1 MKKQSKGE
9 DAVAEAITTTTADGV
24 QAPKRHAWRDE
35 VNEYFSLPNERGTCA
50 LRHAA
55 RPRFPLGAATASPVT
70 KHSHH
75 TSHPT
80 HAPLR
85 TRPPTEDDD
94 FDLRAWWKKMSE
106 NDEETLWSLIA
117 RVYHGIDAT
126 SCQAE
131 RNFSLL
137 APLSAHRLI
146 EDFMFVKTNVEH
158 LPMVRMWRVAVD
170 SRWRRSR
177 TSTTLMTDAKSV
189 ATAASTA
196 RKVPVVNNPTDN
208 PIMIILNYIEYYMM
222 TNDKLLIE
230 STMS

>member
-1 MKKQSKGE
+1 VGASACVLTSPAADEPVAPPPKKHKSMMAARKEACMKKQSKGE

-137 APLSAHRLI
+137 APLSAHRGL
-146 EDFMFVKTNVEH
+146 H
-158 LPMVRMWRVAVD
+158 VRQDERGALADGAYVA
-170 SRWRRSR
+170 RGGG
-177 TSTTLMTDAKSV
+177 
-189 ATAASTA
+189 
-196 RKVPVVNNPTDN
+196 
-208 PIMIILNYIEYYMM
+208 
-222 TNDKLLIE
+222 
-230 STMS
+230 